1 MKLKHFFIFFFLLL
15 SPISSNASVDE
26 GIVAIVNN
34 EVIFLSDLRNHIKD
48 SGVTSANKEVQRK
61 YLKELA
67 DLKLLEIQAKRMGI
81 SLTEEQLDKIE
92 ENFIKTNTKEKI
104 DSEIARTGI
113 NFYRIRFGWKNQ
125 YLQESIS
132 AIILRSKIVISEEE
146 IRKFY
151 LSNYGE
157 LKEQNLANL
166 HIIFIKNDTESKNK
180 VIEFIELVNNGE
192 GFNSNLEEFTKNG
205 YFLPESKNLGYI
217 SIDEL
222 NDEVSESIAKSKLK
236 ELVGPFEDGNKIKY
250 FYVNEKIIG
259 DSEYFNLRDEI
270 KKTIEDEKQY
280 QVLDDWFRDL
290 RDNSYISLRL

>member
-1 MKLKHFFIFFFLLL
+1 MKLQHFFIFFFLLL

-26 GIVAIVNN
+26 GIVGIVNN
-34 EVIFLSDLRNHIKD
+34 DVIFLSDLRNHIKD

-92 ENFIKTNTKEKI
+92 ENFIKTNTKEKV

-113 NFYRIRFGWKNQ
+113 NLYRIRFGWKNQ

-146 IRKFY
+146 TTKFY

-166 HIIFIKNDTESKNK
+166 HIIFIKNDPESKNK
-180 VIEFIELVNNGE
+180 VIEFVELINNE
-192 GFNSNLEEFTKNG
+192 ESFITNLEEFIKNG
-205 YFLPESKNLGYI
+205 YFLPESKSLGYI
-217 SIDEL
+217 SIDDL
-222 NDEVSESIAKSKLK
+222 NDEISESIAKSKLK
-236 ELVGPFEDGNKIKY
+236 ELVGPFKDGNKIKY

-270 KKTIEDEKQY
+270 KKTIGDEKQY
-280 QVLDDWFRDL
+280 EVLDDWFQDL
-290 RDNSYISLRL
+290 RDNAYISLRL